1 MDPVIDDKGSK
12 TDLKTSRNPFEA
24 IDPFLNELPII
35 REFHRIAGPRPSDK
49 LIARVLKVLNSKEFK
64 DFIS

>member
-1 MDPVIDDKGSK
+1 MDPVHDKGSEK
-12 TDLKTSRNPFEA
+12 TDLETSRNPFEA

-49 LIARVLKVLNSKEFK
+49 LIARVLKVINSKEFK